1 MKNLM
6 VWFVNQDSTT
16 RGAVLAL
23 AGVIGAALIT
33 GIFSVITT
41 VLGKSKKSSKENS
54 TSINQTIGTN
64 NGNQILVNGDYN
76 ETSNALSAE
85 DASKI
90 AIGLFMDNFPKLQV
104 EARKVAKERADE
116 FCQEVMDKLQK
127 CSANDYSVFKEPD
140 TQYILYEAQKNYA
153 RFGTK
158 EMLETL
164 TNLVSKRVE
173 YNKETVLKVS
183 LDKAIEIAPM
193 ISQGQ
198 LDYLSM
204 LFLCSRVKFDNIKT
218 IEELKQYLELIVQKF
233 DGADFNSSEYLN
245 ILGCL
250 QITLLDIIDVLSETY
265 GLNKKDVDKI
275 CPDILR
281 QLEGDYSTSYVG
293 TVLAIINAQQKTGFD
308 LKMET
313 WIQ

>member
-1 MKNLM
+1 MCDDVNTTQNAQLGSHDNKFIGQENNYYGPSLTD
-6 VWFVNQDSTT
+6 VYNFVM
-16 RGAVLAL
+16 AL
-23 AGVIGAALIT
+23 
-33 GIFSVITT
+33 FR
-41 VLGKSKKSSKENS
+41 
-54 TSINQTIGTN
+54 
-64 NGNQILVNGDYN
+64 
-76 ETSNALSAE
+76 
-85 DASKI
+85 
-90 AIGLFMDNFPKLQV
+90 DNFPRLRE
-104 EARKVAKERADE
+104 EARQIAEERAKE
-116 FCQEVMDKLQK
+116 FCQTTMKKLESTDPQK
-127 CSANDYSVFKEPD
+127 YSAFKDPD

-204 LFLCSRVKFDNIKT
+204 LFLCSRVKFNNIRT
-218 IEELKQYLELIVQKF
+218 IEELKRHFELIVQKF
-233 DGADFNSSEYLN
+233 NGADFNSVEYLN
-245 ILGCL
+245 MLGCL
-250 QITLLDIIDVLSETY
+250 QIFILDIADNQSKVY
-265 GLNKKDVDKI
+265 GLNKENVDKI
-275 CPDILR
+275 CPNILK

-293 TVLAIINAQQKTGFD
+293 TVLAIINAQQKTGLD

>member
-1 MKNLM
+1 
-6 VWFVNQDSTT
+6 
-16 RGAVLAL
+16 
-23 AGVIGAALIT
+23 
-33 GIFSVITT
+33 
-41 VLGKSKKSSKENS
+41 
-54 TSINQTIGTN
+54 
-64 NGNQILVNGDYN
+64 
-76 ETSNALSAE
+76 
-85 DASKI
+85 
-90 AIGLFMDNFPKLQV
+90 
-104 EARKVAKERADE
+104 
-116 FCQEVMDKLQK
+116 MDKIQK

-204 LFLCSRVKFDNIKT
+204 LFLCSRVKFNNIRT
-218 IEELKQYLELIVQKF
+218 IEELKRHFEWIVQKF
-233 DGADFNSSEYLN
+233 NGADFNSVEYLN
-245 ILGCL
+245 MLGCL
-250 QITLLDIIDVLSETY
+250 QIFILDIADNQSKVY
-265 GLNKKDVDKI
+265 GLNKENVDKI
-275 CPDILR
+275 CPNILK

-308 LKMET
+308 FKMET
-313 WIQ
+313 WIK

>member
-1 MKNLM
+1 M
-6 VWFVNQDSTT
+6 
-16 RGAVLAL
+16 
-23 AGVIGAALIT
+23 
-33 GIFSVITT
+33 
-41 VLGKSKKSSKENS
+41 
-54 TSINQTIGTN
+54 
-64 NGNQILVNGDYN
+64 VNGDYN
-76 ETSNALSAE
+76 EASNALSAE

-90 AIGLFMDNFPKLQV
+90 AIDLFMDNFPKLQV

-116 FCQEVMDKLQK
+116 FCQEVMDKIQK

-204 LFLCSRVKFDNIKT
+204 LFLCSRVKFNNIRT
-218 IEELKQYLELIVQKF
+218 IEELKRHFEWIVQKF
-233 DGADFNSSEYLN
+233 NGADFNSVEYLN
-245 ILGCL
+245 MLGCL
-250 QITLLDIIDVLSETY
+250 QIFILDIADNQSKVY
-265 GLNKKDVDKI
+265 GLNKENVDKI
-275 CPDILR
+275 CPNILK

-308 LKMET
+308 FKMET
-313 WIQ
+313 WIK

>member
-1 MKNLM
+1 MNWLM
-6 VWFVNQDSTT
+6 TLDADT
-16 RGAVLAL
+16 RKAVIAL
-23 AGVIGAALIT
+23 VGTIGAALIT
-33 GIFSVITT
+33 GLGAIIVALISKRKKEKKEEPMPITQTSSV
-41 VLGKSKKSSKENS
+41 NS
-54 TSINQTIGTN
+54 GR
-64 NGNQILVNGDYN
+64 QIVVQGDYN
-76 ETSNALSAE
+76 EYGSSVSAK
-85 DASKI
+85 DASEI
-90 AIGLFMDNFPKLQV
+90 AVNLFMANFPKLQE
-104 EARKVAKERADE
+104 EAGKVAKERADE
-116 FCQEVMDKLQK
+116 FCKELMKKLEK
-127 CSANDYSVFKEPD
+127 VDADNYSAFKEPD

-204 LFLCSRVKFDNIKT
+204 LFLCSRVKFNSIRT
-218 IEELKQYLELIVQKF
+218 IEELKRHFELIVQKF
-233 DGADFNSSEYLN
+233 NGADFNSVEYLN
-245 ILGCL
+245 MLGCL
-250 QITLLDIIDVLSETY
+250 QIFILDIADNQSKVY
-265 GLNKKDVDKI
+265 GLNKENVDKI
-275 CPDILR
+275 CPNILK